1 LLRAA
6 QAWALIHG
14 HQGVMPED
22 VQAVLAAVVGH
33 RLEPRDEGA
42 PQTPTE
48 IGQFVLKEVPVP

>member
-1 LLRAA
+1 
-6 QAWALIHG
+6 
-14 HQGVMPED
+14 MPED